1 MTEPGDMK
9 SAEMAALW
17 RRFRALETTAGLP
30 SATAPDERTTLDLAA
45 YAEGRLDEAAAERVE
60 AWLAAHPEALDDVG
74 AVRSIG
80 NAVAPPHVIERAAAL
95 ISNDRANAQIV
106 PFRRPAA
113 RTDWRVH
120 ITRIAVAACL
130 VLTGLV
136 GFTFGTSVYGNLF
149 PSSSDSV
156 SGELFDQP
164 SGFFSAEDSAI

>member
-17 RRFRALETTAGLP
+17 RRFRALEAAAGTPKTAA
-30 SATAPDERTTLDLAA
+30 SDERAMLDLAA
-45 YAEGRLDEAAAERVE
+45 YADGRLDEAAAERVE

-74 AVRSIG
+74 ASRSIG
-80 NAVAPPHVIERAAAL
+80 DAVAPLQVIERAAAL
-95 ISNDRANAQIV
+95 TSDDPAGAQII

-113 RTDWRVH
+113 RAYWRLHVA
-120 ITRIAVAACL
+120 RVAVAACL
-130 VLTGLV
+130 VLTGLI
-136 GFTFGTSVYGNLF
+136 GFTLGSSVYSNLF
-149 PSSSDSV
+149 PSSSGSV